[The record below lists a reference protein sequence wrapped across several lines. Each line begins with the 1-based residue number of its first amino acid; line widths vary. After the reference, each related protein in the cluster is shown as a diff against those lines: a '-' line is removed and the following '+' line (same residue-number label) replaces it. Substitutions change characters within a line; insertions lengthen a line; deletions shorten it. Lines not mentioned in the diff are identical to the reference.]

1 MKNIAFY
8 IASRYLLS
16 RKGSTAVTFITWLAA
31 GAMTVAVTAMF
42 VIISVFSGLEDL
54 NKDLISNLHADLTL
68 KSTTGKTMKDFD
80 RISSILKNNKDI
92 SHFSRV
98 IEEKVY
104 ISYNGKGDIAYLR
117 GVDSA
122 YTQVNPI
129 DKDVF
134 YGSYPS
140 FKYSNEVLMENSLD
154 NRLSIPVPSKTSSAT
169 LFMPKPGTGII
180 NKEEDIYN
188 KKDILVTGVFPGKD
202 QLDNYIIAPVELTE
216 ELLGLP
222 KHSAYQVVI
231 KLKNPENADAV
242 KQQLMSSLGEPIR
255 GEKAPSGQKI
265 EIKTKQEENAAFWK
279 MINTEKLFIYLI
291 FALVIFIT
299 TFNLAGAII
308 ILQLDKKEQA
318 KSLVSL
324 GFPLSHLRQVY
335 FYTGVL
341 IVILGIVSGLILG
354 TVLCYF
360 QQYTE
365 FFRANETL
373 PFPVKIVGKNYL
385 TVSVTAALLGFGI
398 SWVFSKISKDY
409 ITKN

>member
-8 IASRYLLS
+8 IASRYILAK
-16 RKGSTAVTFITWLAA
+16 KGSTAVTFITWLAV

-54 NKDLISNLHADLTL
+54 NKDLISNLHADLTI
-68 KSTTGKTMKDFD
+68 KSTTGKTLKDFNTID
-80 RISSILKNNKDI
+80 AVLRNNKEI

-104 ISYNGKGDIAYLR
+104 INYNGKGDIAYLR

-122 YTQVNPI
+122 YTKVNPI

-134 YGSYPS
+134 YGIYPG

-154 NRLSIPVPSKTSSAT
+154 NRLALPVAPSSDYAT
-169 LFMPKPGTGII
+169 VFMPKPGTGII

-188 KKDILVTGVFPGKD
+188 KKDILVTGLFPGKD
-202 QLDNYIIAPVELTE
+202 QLDNYIISPIELTE
-216 ELLGLP
+216 ELLNLP
-222 KHSAYQVVI
+222 KHSAYQIVI
-231 KLKNPENADAV
+231 KLKNPENTNAV
-242 KQQLMSSLGEPIR
+242 KQQLISSLG
-255 GEKAPSGQKI
+255 KSVAV
-265 EIKTKQEENAAFWK
+265 KTKEEENAAFWK

-318 KSLVSL
+318 KSLISL
-324 GFPLSHLRQVY
+324 GFPLSHLRRIY

-341 IVILGIVSGLILG
+341 IVISGIISGLILG
-354 TVLCYF
+354 TALCYF

-365 FFRANETL
+365 FFKANETL
-373 PFPVKIVGKNYL
+373 PFPVKIVGKNYFI
-385 TVSVTAALLGFGI
+385 VAITASLFGFAI
-398 SWVFSKISKDY
+398 SWVFSKISKEY

>member
-1 MKNIAFY
+1 M
-8 IASRYLLS
+8 
-16 RKGSTAVTFITWLAA
+16 
-31 GAMTVAVTAMF
+31 MVAVTAMF

-54 NKDLISNLHADLTL
+54 NKELISNLHADLTI
-68 KSTTGKTMKDFD
+68 KSTSGKKLKDYSKID
-80 RISSILKNNKDI
+80 SVLKNNKEI

-122 YTQVNPI
+122 YIKVNPI

-134 YGSYPS
+134 YGAYPG

-154 NRLSIPVPSKTSSAT
+154 NRLSIPVATSTGYAT
-169 LFMPKPGTGII
+169 VFMPKPGTGII

-202 QLDNYIIAPVELTE
+202 QLDNYIIAPIELTE
-216 ELLGLP
+216 ELLDLP
-222 KHSAYQVVI
+222 KHSAYQIVI
-231 KLKNPENADAV
+231 KIKNPENTDAV
-242 KQQLMSSLGEPIR
+242 KQQLLSSLG
-255 GEKAPSGQKI
+255 KNI

-308 ILQLDKKEQA
+308 ILQLDKKEQT
-318 KSLVSL
+318 KSLISL

-335 FYTGVL
+335 FYTGSL
-341 IVILGIVSGLILG
+341 IVISGIISGLILG
-354 TVLCYF
+354 TALCYF

-373 PFPVKIVGKNYL
+373 PFPIKIVGQNYFIVAL
-385 TVSVTAALLGFGI
+385 TASLFGFII

>member
-1 MKNIAFY
+1 MAK
-8 IASRYLLS
+8 
-16 RKGSTAVTFITWLAA
+16 KGSTAVTFITWLAV

-54 NKDLISNLHADLTL
+54 NKDLISNLHADLTI
-68 KSTTGKTMKDFD
+68 KSTSGKTLKDFD
-80 RISSILKNNKDI
+80 KINAVLKNNKEI

-104 ISYNGKGDIAYLR
+104 ISYSGKGDIAYLR
-117 GVDSA
+117 GVDTA
-122 YTQVNPI
+122 YTKVNPV
-129 DKDVF
+129 DKDIF
-134 YGSYPS
+134 YGAYPS
-140 FKYSNEVLMENSLD
+140 FKYSNEVLMENSLE
-154 NRLSIPVPSKTSSAT
+154 NRLSIPVSSNSDYAT
-169 LFMPKPGTGII
+169 VFMPKPGTGII

-188 KKDILVTGVFPGKD
+188 KKDILVTGVFPGKE
-202 QLDNYIIAPVELTE
+202 QLDNYIIAPVELAE
-216 ELLGLP
+216 ELLNLP
-222 KHSAYQVVI
+222 KHSAYQIVI
-231 KLKNPENADAV
+231 KLKNPDNANSV
-242 KQQLMSSLGEPIR
+242 KQQLLSALG
-255 GEKAPSGQKI
+255 KNI
-265 EIKTKQEENAAFWK
+265 EIKTKEEENAAFWK

-308 ILQLDKKEQA
+308 ILQLDKKQQA

-324 GFPLSHLRQVY
+324 GFPLSHLRQIY
-335 FYTGVL
+335 FYTGIL
-341 IVILGIVSGLILG
+341 IVVLGIISGLILG

-365 FFRANETL
+365 FFKANETL
-373 PFPVKIVGKNYL
+373 PFPIKIVGQNYFI
-385 TVSVTAALLGFGI
+385 VSVTAALFGFGI

>member
-1 MKNIAFY
+1 MSK
-8 IASRYLLS
+8 
-16 RKGSTAVTFITWLAA
+16 KGSTAVTFITWLAV

-54 NKDLISNLHADLTL
+54 NKELISNLHSDLTIQNI
-68 KSTTGKTMKDFD
+68 SGKTLKDFD
-80 RISSILKNNKDI
+80 KIHAILKKNKEI

-104 ISYNGKGDIAYLR
+104 INYNGKGDIAYLR

-122 YTQVNPI
+122 YIKVNPI

-134 YGSYPS
+134 YGAYPS

-154 NRLSIPVPSKTSSAT
+154 NRLSVPVASENGYAT
-169 LFMPKPGTGII
+169 IFMPKPGTGII

-202 QLDNYIIAPVELTE
+202 QLDNYIISPIELTE
-216 ELLGLP
+216 ELLNLP
-222 KHSAYQVVI
+222 KHSAYQIVV
-231 KLKNPENADAV
+231 KLKNPDKADTV
-242 KQQLMSSLGEPIR
+242 KQQLLSSLG
-255 GEKAPSGQKI
+255 KNI
-265 EIKTKQEENAAFWK
+265 EVKTKEEENAAFWK

-318 KSLVSL
+318 KSLISL
-324 GFPLSHLRQVY
+324 GFPLSHLRQIY
-335 FYTGVL
+335 FYTGIL
-341 IVILGIVSGLILG
+341 IVVLGIISGLILG
-354 TVLCYF
+354 TALCYF

-365 FFRANETL
+365 FFKANETL
-373 PFPVKIVGKNYL
+373 PFPVKIVGKNYFIVAL
-385 TVSVTAALLGFGI
+385 TASLFGFII
-398 SWVFSKISKDY
+398 SWVFSKISKEY
-409 ITKN
+409 ITKS